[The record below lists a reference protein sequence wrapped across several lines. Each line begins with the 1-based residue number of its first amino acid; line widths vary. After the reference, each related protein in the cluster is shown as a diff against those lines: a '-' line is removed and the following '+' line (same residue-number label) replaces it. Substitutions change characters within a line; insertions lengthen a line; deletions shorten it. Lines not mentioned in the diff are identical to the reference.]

1 MDLQIQDFQICAIW
15 QHFSA
20 VRRTGCLV
28 EVKAGS
34 EVVMKLGSLFD
45 GIGGWPLAATK
56 MQIDPVWAAEIE
68 PFPIEVTKKHF
79 PTMKHLG
86 GIS

>member
-1 MDLQIQDFQICAIW
+1 
-15 QHFSA
+15 
-20 VRRTGCLV
+20 
-28 EVKAGS
+28 
-34 EVVMKLGSLFD
+34 MKLGSLFD

-56 MQIDPVWAAEIE
+56 MQIDPIWAAEIE

-86 GIS
+86 DITAINGAEIAS